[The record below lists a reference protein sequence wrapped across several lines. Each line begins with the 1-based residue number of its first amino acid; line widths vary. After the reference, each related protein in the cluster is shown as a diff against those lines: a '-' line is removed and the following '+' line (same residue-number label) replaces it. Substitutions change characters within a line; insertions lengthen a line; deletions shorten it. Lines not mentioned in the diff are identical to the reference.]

1 MPIWLLN
8 RRSALFE
15 ENTENEWNGWNDKAT
30 DNQNT
35 SADWGEKKEG
45 NNTIPYERF
54 KEVNDRMKSAEAKL
68 QEIENE
74 KKAKAQEEAIKKGE
88 YEKIISQKDQE
99 IANFKKQQETWNARE
114 EAITKRND
122 ERKQSLEKSFG
133 EDWNSVKNLI
143 DDIQDPFI
151 LSTKLDSL
159 EKMKSAK
166 TTQWQ
171 QGWSWV
177 PWSWWQTRKE
187 YLKEKLEKEGRLT
200 AKEKSELMSLSN

>member
-1 MPIWLLN
+1 
-8 RRSALFE
+8 
-15 ENTENEWNGWNDKAT
+15 
-30 DNQNT
+30 
-35 SADWGEKKEG
+35 
-45 NNTIPYERF
+45 
-54 KEVNDRMKSAEAKL
+54 MKSAEAKL

-166 TTQWQ
+166 TTQ
-171 QGWSWV
+171 
-177 PWSWWQTRKE
+177 
-187 YLKEKLEKEGRLT
+187 
-200 AKEKSELMSLSN
+200 